1 LTAPSPSIN
10 DARSRPRWLR
20 LLGRVIPGVEEVH
33 RQTGPYSAAWRAD
46 NERALAEAG
55 PLWVA
60 LGDSITQ
67 GIGASG
73 HRGGWVGQ
81 LHQRL
86 SGAGVDLRV
95 VNLSVTGAHI
105 ADILRDQIPALHA
118 LGQPPQVVT
127 LLAGANDMN
136 HSKDRVAAPTA
147 FRDLLGRLPLETP
160 AVVATLPQRN
170 RAAQAINLE
179 LDHAASEGRL
189 SLADTRVFSIRDI
202 PGTLAKDFFH
212 PNERGHERWADLFE
226 PGVRAA
232 LSDAAHP

>member
-1 LTAPSPSIN
+1 VAGRSPSID
-10 DARSRPRWLR
+10 DARARPRWLR
-20 LLGRVIPGVEEVH
+20 LLGRVVPGIEEVH
-33 RQTGPYSAAWRAD
+33 RQTVPYSAAWRAD
-46 NERALAEAG
+46 NESALAVPG

-67 GIGASG
+67 GIGAAS

-86 SGAGVDLRV
+86 SEAGMDLRV

-118 LGQPPQVVT
+118 LGRQPQVVT

-136 HSKDRVAAPTA
+136 HSKDRVAAPTT
-147 FRDLLGRLPLETP
+147 FRDLLGRLPVETP

-179 LDHAASEGRL
+179 LDQAASEGKLR
-189 SLADTRVFSIRDI
+189 LADTRAFSLRDI

-212 PNERGHERWADLFE
+212 PNERGYERWADLFE
-226 PGVRAA
+226 PCVRAA
-232 LSDAAHP
+232 LSSAAQP

>member
-1 LTAPSPSIN
+1 VTRPSLSID

-20 LLGRVIPGVEEVH
+20 LLGRVIPGVEDVQ
-33 RQTGPYSAAWRAD
+33 RQTGPYSTAWQAD
-46 NERALAEAG
+46 NARALAEAG

-67 GIGASG
+67 GIGAAS
-73 HRGGWVGQ
+73 HLGGWVGQ

-86 SGAGVDLRV
+86 SIAGMDLRV

-105 ADILRDQIPALHA
+105 ADILRDQIPALDA
-118 LGQPPQVVT
+118 LGQLPQVVT

-136 HSKDRVAAPTA
+136 HPKDRLAAPAA
-147 FRDLLGRLPLETP
+147 FRELLKGLPVNTP
-160 AVVATLPQRN
+160 AVVATLPNRN
-170 RAAQAINLE
+170 QAAEAINQE
-179 LDHAASEGRL
+179 LDEAARERRL
-189 SLADTRVFSIRDI
+189 CLADTRAFSLRDV

-212 PNERGHERWADLFE
+212 PNERGYKRLADVFE

-232 LSDAAHP
+232 LTDRLHP